1 MTEKVFSKTNFKF
14 DISGLPLAIEA
25 SRLLKIA
32 RKKPRMPVNN
42 ERLELRELDCTY
54 FPIHQ
59 LGIRQIDFL

>member
-1 MTEKVFSKTNFKF
+1 M
-14 DISGLPLAIEA
+14 EA

-32 RKKPRMPVNN
+32 GKKPRMPVNN
-42 ERLELRELDCTY
+42 ERLDLRELDCTY